1 MIQLYK
7 ASNTN
12 YSNNG
17 DFVLSPTLCEL
28 KAELNGS
35 WVLSMEHPVSGF
47 WREIVQ
53 DAVLS
58 VPTFVGNSQLFRIYK
73 VEKSDGS
80 VTATAYPI
88 FFDSA
93 NNVFVMDAR
102 PTGKTGQQALD
113 ILMTGTEYSG
123 SSNIT
128 SVATAYFSRR
138 NLMDCINGTES
149 PSFIE
154 RWGGEILY
162 DNFRIIIN
170 SSIGANRG
178 VVVRYGKNITGV
190 EYDVD
195 ESDVV
200 TRIYPVGYNGRT
212 LSTAP
217 LFVDAPNVND
227 FATVHAKKYVFEN
240 IKLAADADYADES
253 DIICQTPADLD
264 VALRAA
270 ATNVFTRDKVNE
282 PVVSVTV
289 DLLTLADTAEYAPY
303 AEIETLSLG
312 DTVKL
317 VHTKLG
323 IESEARVVSLTWDC
337 CLKRVTGVTL
347 GEYEMSFAEQV
358 ASTVRT
364 VSTITDES
372 HNIVADKVKGILDA
386 AKTQLRYQKNISE
399 TQDVRAILFEDLD
412 PDSPTYGAM
421 CLGTQGFEISTSRN
435 AADTDWEWT
444 TFGTAEGFS
453 AGCMITG
460 LLTDQTGTNYW
471 NLDTGEFSLSSKIIA
486 DSTNLLLNPYDL
498 TSEHWTYSGTLE
510 SGIEDPEGGHS
521 AFRLT
526 ATGTNSYVNCNSS
539 NNNPITSIGL
549 YTLSVWLKATN
560 PTTIIVSLNNTNNQ
574 KAIQISQDWQNYVFT
589 ETVSAI
595 SSNSQFTIGGWNS
608 YSTESNAVISIY
620 NPCVHYAQDFYNYSQ
635 SEVFNILTNN
645 GTAQGIYLNNGLL
658 YINAT
663 YMNTGLLTDQT
674 GTNYWNLTTGEFS
687 LTPKVV
693 REAENLL
700 KDPFG
705 LGSEYWNMIGG
716 SIAIDA
722 MEYPPYSDGTTG
734 GVWCIT
740 PTSTNCSLNARA
752 TTNAPIKSKGGYKLV
767 VWLKTDSAID
777 FDIIVSLGNTVG
789 IRRTVTV
796 TSDWQKYE
804 VYAYLNTVTTS
815 AQVTIGGWSSFG
827 TGSGG
832 NLYVYNPCLTEAPT
846 QEDLFNSLTD
856 YGATQ
861 GIYLSNGQLYINASY
876 IATGI
881 LADVNQNMVLNL
893 ATGDITMKKGSINL
907 GNGAFSVTSAGVLTA
922 TNATLTGEVTATTG
936 KVGNWEISG
945 NTLVG
950 RSTNGDIEV
959 VLSSKNSAPVLT
971 VRKNFGYDPDPEAIT
986 VDNWQNILVI
996 RYTGA
1001 IESYARNSSGTQ
1013 TGIFKVDNGN
1023 VTASGTFT
1031 ATNAD
1036 LTGKVT
1042 ATEGTIGGLA
1052 ITQQAT
1058 RLVGTSS
1065 TGLTRFFIA
1074 SQGADNDT
1082 LLRAQYRSSTSDS
1095 WTATKKTFEIDYDG
1109 RVFMRG
1115 KGALSRNYAPVVFDM
1130 SSWATITDPTG
1141 DVANSGWVYYLSSSS
1156 KRYKDV
1162 ERDMTAEDIEN
1173 LYQIQPVIAKY
1184 KDGYLA
1190 DVDEGVGKYMPMFIA
1205 ENVEEFLPEAASHN
1219 SEGMTEDWNYRVM
1232 IPAMFQMI
1240 KSQKETID
1248 AQEEKINKLE
1258 ERLAALEKKLED
1270 LGL

>member
-58 VPTFVGNSQLFRIYK
+58 VPTFVGDAQLFRIYK
-73 VEKSDGS
+73 VEKSDDS

-93 NNVFVMDAR
+93 NNVFIMDAR

-162 DNFRIIIN
+162 DNFTVIIN

-212 LSTAP
+212 ISSAP
-217 LFVDAPNVND
+217 VFVDAPNVSD
-227 FATVHAKKYVFEN
+227 FAIVHAKKYVFEN

-412 PDSPTYGAM
+412 PLSPTFGAM
-421 CLGTQGFEISTSRN
+421 CLGTQGFQISIRRT
-435 AADTDWEWT
+435 ADGTDWDWT
-444 TFGTAEGFS
+444 TFGTADGFS
-453 AGCMITG
+453 ASCMITG

-471 NLDTGEFSLSSKIIA
+471 DLDTGEFSLSSRIIS
-486 DSTNLLLNPYDL
+486 DSTNLLINPYDL
-498 TSEHWTYSGTLE
+498 ASANWTHVGTLAAN
-510 SGIEDPEGGHS
+510 IEDPEGGHN

-526 ATGTNSYVNCNSS
+526 ATGTDCYVACDPSS
-539 NNNPITSIGL
+539 NNPITSVGL
-549 YTLSVWLKATN
+549 FTMSVWLKASAS
-560 PTTIIVSLNNTNNQ
+560 TTITVSMNNTNNQ
-574 KAIQISQDWQNYVFT
+574 KSIDLTPDWQKYVFT
-589 ETVSAI
+589 ETVTAI
-595 SSNSQFTIGGWNS
+595 SSASQVMIGGGGS
-608 YSTESNAVISIY
+608 YGTANNASIFIY
-620 NPCVHYAQDFYNYSQ
+620 NPCVYYAQDFYNYSQ
-635 SEVFNILTNN
+635 TEIFNVLTNN
-645 GTAQGIYLNNGLL
+645 GAAQGIFMNNGLL

-663 YMNTGLLTDQT
+663 YMTTGLLTDHD
-674 GTNYWNLTTGEFS
+674 GTNFWNLDTGEFS
-687 LTPKVV
+687 LQPKVV
-693 REAENLL
+693 KKAENML

-705 LGSEYWNMIGG
+705 FSSEYWNAMGG
-716 SIAIDA
+716 TLERDYV
-722 MEYPPYSDGTTG
+722 EYEPNSDGLTSG
-734 GVWCIT
+734 AWCLS
-740 PTSTNCSLNARA
+740 PTSANCSLNARA
-752 TTNAPIKSKGGYKLV
+752 TTNAPINSKGGYKLT
-767 VWLKTDSAID
+767 VWLKTESAIN
-777 FDIIVSLGNTVG
+777 FDIIVSLGNTAGV
-789 IRRTVTV
+789 RRTVTV

-804 VYAYLNTVTTS
+804 IYAYLTNITSS
-815 AQVTIGGWSSFG
+815 AQVTIGGWNSFG
-827 TGSGG
+827 TSSGG
-832 NLYVYNPCLTEAPT
+832 DLYIYNPCLTEAPT
-846 QEDLFNSLTD
+846 QEDLFNTLTN
-856 YGATQ
+856 YGTTQ
-861 GIYLSNGQLYINASY
+861 GIYLQNGLLYINADY
-876 IATGI
+876 IAGGT
-881 LADVNQNMVLNL
+881 LADVNRNTVFNL
-893 ATGDITMKKGSINL
+893 TSGALDISSGSINL
-907 GNGAFSVTSAGVLTA
+907 GNGNFAVTSSGVLTA
-922 TNATLTGEVTATTG
+922 KSGTVGGFEITANRLTGTGSTNLSQVFLSAVQTSPALSVRVRPTTSSS
-936 KVGNWEISG
+936 WEAAARIDYSG
-945 NTLVG
+945 NVYLRPRGVKSSNFAYLVLD
-950 RSTNGDIEV
+950 T
-959 VLSSKNSAPVLT
+959 SAWDTIDDGSGSPA
-971 VRKNFGYDPDPEAIT
+971 P
-986 VDNWQNILVI
+986 QNHAGWI
-996 RYTGA
+996 Y
-1001 IESYARNSSGTQ
+1001 
-1013 TGIFKVDNGN
+1013 
-1023 VTASGTFT
+1023 
-1031 ATNAD
+1031 
-1036 LTGKVT
+1036 
-1042 ATEGTIGGLA
+1042 
-1052 ITQQAT
+1052 
-1058 RLVGTSS
+1058 
-1065 TGLTRFFIA
+1065 
-1074 SQGADNDT
+1074 
-1082 LLRAQYRSSTSDS
+1082 
-1095 WTATKKTFEIDYDG
+1095 
-1109 RVFMRG
+1109 
-1115 KGALSRNYAPVVFDM
+1115 YAP
-1130 SSWATITDPTG
+1130 
-1141 DVANSGWVYYLSSSS
+1141 SSS
-1156 KRYKDV
+1156 KRYKDIL
-1162 ERDMTAEDIEN
+1162 RDMTAEDVEK
-1173 LYQIQPVIAKY
+1173 LYGIQPVYAKF
-1184 KDGYLA
+1184 KDGYLE
-1190 DVDEGVGKYMPMFIA
+1190 EGDALEGKYVPMFIA
-1205 ENVEEFLPEAASHN
+1205 EDVEEWFPEAATHN
-1219 SEGMTEDWNYRVM
+1219 REGLTENWNDKLL

-1270 LGL
+1270 LRV